1 MTWCALHDGAPTV
14 LRQDLHRVAAA
25 FARLPDGERLEAE
38 FDNAVMD
45 VVDPIRDQYL
55 VVARA
60 YVQYQRL
67 VLNAVESQLADPV
80 HEIATSAR
88 LRTLEAETDLLVAE
102 VERREALRLRVAA
115 QRARQAELGALG
127 VVAAEAVAAEAEAV
141 GGAPDT
147 IVVDE
152 EF

>member
-102 VERREALRLRVAA
+102 VERREALQLRVAA
-115 QRARQAELGALG
+115 QRARQAEMGTPG
-127 VVAAEAVAAEAEAV
+127 VEAAETVTEEDEAIEGV
-141 GGAPDT
+141 SDT
-147 IVVDE
+147 LVVDGD
-152 EF
+152 F